1 MRRTVFFAIIISLF
15 LISGS
20 CNRRNHPTRGGKEN
34 SENPNGTGTSSAV
47 KKTSPKAFF
56 PKVIVVNDNAAHKS
70 IDGRL
75 YYDLMG
81 HRYWRSK
88 KDGKYYLFNKSMYT
102 DPAFKP

>member
-1 MRRTVFFAIIISLF
+1 MRRALLLAIIISIVF
-15 LISGS
+15 ITGS
-20 CNRRNHPTRGGKEN
+20 CSRRNHPSRSKEN
-34 SENPNGTGTSSAV
+34 SENTSGTESAPVV
-47 KKTSPKAFF
+47 KKASPKAFF